1 LRISCFWEISLSLSP
16 RSGQHANA
24 LTESAK
30 ANPFC
35 RRDPFAHIG
44 VPNPIRFIDARPPVW
59 LRWNT
64 EMAKKL
70 STADILKA
78 ARAQSGQGGDPA
90 AAAAQ
95 PPAEPAASAA
105 PAEPGVAEPTAA
117 PAAPAPTAAAP
128 SAAPKSTK
136 DILAAARA
144 QTAGGAVAPQAKP
157 PVPAAGAPKSTKD
170 ILAAARAQTA
180 PGASAPSAATAKGT
194 GDILAAARAQ
204 ASKAPAA
211 AAKPAGEKPVKA
223 APAKPAAP
231 VAAAGARPS
240 VQEMLKA
247 AREGKTTAASA
258 VVASAAAVKPALVEP
273 VIPQKPVVAKK
284 PPPAVEPRRGFLA
297 SMGGLVGVLFGT
309 PFRTAWTTFTA
320 SLGIGGLATARFM
333 MPNVLVEPPSKFK
346 VGPPSD
352 YPPASVATKWT
363 AQYGVWLVHN
373 EFNGKD
379 LIYALQT
386 VCTHLGCTPNWL
398 EGERKFKCP
407 CHGSGFYITGINFE
421 GPAPR
426 PLERMA
432 IRLSEDGAIEV
443 DKSRKFQQELGQW
456 NDPASFVEVA

>member
-1 LRISCFWEISLSLSP
+1 
-16 RSGQHANA
+16 
-24 LTESAK
+24 
-30 ANPFC
+30 
-35 RRDPFAHIG
+35 
-44 VPNPIRFIDARPPVW
+44 
-59 LRWNT
+59 
-64 EMAKKL
+64 MAKKL
-70 STADILKA
+70 STADILNA
-78 ARAQSGQGGDPA
+78 ARAQAGHAGDAPPP
-90 AAAAQ
+90 AAQ
-95 PPAEPAASAA
+95 PASAEQTPASPA
-105 PAEPGVAEPTAA
+105 PAEPQAVTPESTAA
-117 PAAPAPTAAAP
+117 PAAAPA
-128 SAAPKSTK
+128 SAPKSTK

-144 QTAGGAVAPQAKP
+144 QTGGAGGTAAPAAKTPAATPVA
-157 PVPAAGAPKSTKD
+157 PAAGAGAKSTKD

-180 PGASAPSAATAKGT
+180 SGTAPGGGAKST
-194 GDILAAARAQ
+194 SDILAAARAQ
-204 ASKAPAA
+204 SGKGTAPAPEKA
-211 AAKPAGEKPVKA
+211 AASPAKAIPAKA
-223 APAKPAAP
+223 AA
-231 VAAAGARPS
+231 VAAGGSRPS

-247 AREGKTTAASA
+247 AREGRGAAS
-258 VVASAAAVKPALVEP
+258 VATPAAAVAIKPAAVAP
-273 VIPQKPVVAKK
+273 VIPQKPAAKK
-284 PPPAVEPRRGFLA
+284 AASDAVAPRRGFLG
-297 SMGGLVGVLFGT
+297 MFGGLSGLLFGT
-309 PFRTAWTTFTA
+309 PFRLAWTTFTA
-320 SLGIGGLATARFM
+320 TMGLGGLATARFM

-432 IRLSEDGAIEV
+432 IRLAEDGAIEV

-456 NDPASFVEVA
+456 NDPASYVEVA

>member
-1 LRISCFWEISLSLSP
+1 
-16 RSGQHANA
+16 
-24 LTESAK
+24 
-30 ANPFC
+30 
-35 RRDPFAHIG
+35 
-44 VPNPIRFIDARPPVW
+44 
-59 LRWNT
+59 
-64 EMAKKL
+64 MAKKL
-70 STADILKA
+70 STSDILKA
-78 ARAQSGQGGDPA
+78 ARAQVGQGEAPPTAPAEA
-90 AAAAQ
+90 AA
-95 PPAEPAASAA
+95 PPEPAANPEPAA
-105 PAEPGVAEPTAA
+105 PTAAEPVAATPA
-117 PAAPAPTAAAP
+117 PAAPAS

-144 QTAGGAVAPQAKP
+144 QSGGAA
-157 PVPAAGAPKSTKD
+157 PAAPKAAPTKPAAAPASGGGSTKD
-170 ILAAARAQTA
+170 ILAAARAQATGGAA
-180 PGASAPSAATAKGT
+180 PAPAAGGAKSTS
-194 GDILAAARAQ
+194 DILAAARAQ
-204 ASKAPAA
+204 SGKAAAPAA
-211 AAKPAGEKPVKA
+211 PKAAGEKP
-223 APAKPAAP
+223 AK
-231 VAAAGARPS
+231 VAAAPLAAAPGARPS

-247 AREGKTTAASA
+247 AREGKGGAVAVATPAA
-258 VVASAAAVKPALVEP
+258 VATVKPAAAPL
-273 VIPQKPVVAKK
+273 VIPKK
-284 PPPAVEPRRGFLA
+284 PSAKAAPADVEPRRGFLA
-297 SMGGLVGVLFGT
+297 GTAWVLFGS
-309 PFRTAWTTFTA
+309 PFRLAWTAFAATMG
-320 SLGIGGLATARFM
+320 LGGLATARFM

-373 EFNGKD
+373 EYNGKD

-432 IRLSEDGAIEV
+432 IRLSEDGALEV